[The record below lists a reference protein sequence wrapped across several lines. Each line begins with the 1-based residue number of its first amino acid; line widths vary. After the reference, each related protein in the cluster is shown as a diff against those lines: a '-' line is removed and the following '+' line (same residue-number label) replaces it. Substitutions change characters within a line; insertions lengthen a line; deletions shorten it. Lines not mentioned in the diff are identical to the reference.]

1 MDANIGLSTTALAQG
16 QTGIDTV
23 VVENSRGS
31 DVFMYWSGVTLNLA
45 DVTLNNSKIKN
56 RFTNSLVREK
66 YSLDVKVIN
75 QSGDAIVNANVS
87 VYDKN
92 NNLVFSTL
100 TYPNGTIN
108 TREITYATYEKAQ
121 GQVLY
126 SPHNI
131 TITMPAYDSYTAIW
145 NHSKKEDWIIA
156 LLPEVP

>member
-75 QSGDAIVNANVS
+75 QSGDAIANANVS

-108 TREITYATYEKAQ
+108 TREITYATYEKSQ

-126 SPHNI
+126 SPHTLVI
-131 TITMPAYDSYTAIW
+131 TSPGYRTYSIKWDHTR
-145 NHSKKEDWIIA
+145 KEEWTVA
-156 LLPEVP
+156 MKAG